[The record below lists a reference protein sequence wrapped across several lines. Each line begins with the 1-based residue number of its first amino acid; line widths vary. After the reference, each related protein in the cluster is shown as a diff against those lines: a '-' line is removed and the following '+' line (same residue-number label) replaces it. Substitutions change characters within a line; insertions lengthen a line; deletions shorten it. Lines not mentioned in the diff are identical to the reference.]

1 MELPNLA
8 GVISA
13 QDVESKGSG
22 SYKADY
28 ISWARTMQLL
38 HQHAP
43 GWLPDA
49 IPAEGGCL
57 LHNAAVGCYLLIR
70 FVHTD
75 GTVTPAV
82 PQAVMDNRNNAIPFD
97 KITARDITDTHRRGL
112 AMAAALQFGLASEL
126 WAGNMG
132 ENPYRPE
139 PAKAPSGNGKT
150 IPATQQKPSSNGSKP
165 PASEFITI
173 NGDPELDGEIR
184 PEVVFNALRSVNAE
198 RRQLIKDGFMAAHYP
213 SIFEAAQK
221 EKKPVPMGPK
231 NVNTD
236 ELLADLVERIHQ
248 TNPTPVAA

>member
-8 GVISA
+8 GVITK

-49 IPAEGGCL
+49 VLADGGGL
-57 LHNAAVGCYLLIR
+57 LHCCPNGCYLLIR
-70 FVHTD
+70 FTHTD
-75 GTVTPAV
+75 GSATPAV

-132 ENPYRPE
+132 ENPYRPDQAE
-139 PAKAPSGNGKT
+139 PVSGNGQT
-150 IPATQQKPSSNGSKP
+150 VPVTKPEASSNGSAPTVASLKELMDKL
-165 PASEFITI
+165 PADDAT
-173 NGDPELDGEIR
+173 
-184 PEVVFNALRSVNAE
+184 ALKQAFMADHFPSFEGGMAAKHLGKAE
-198 RRQLIKDGFMAAHYP
+198 HRIALKQLI
-213 SIFEAAQK
+213 
-221 EKKPVPMGPK
+221 
-231 NVNTD
+231 D
-236 ELLADLVERIHQ
+236 EYQ
-248 TNPTPVAA
+248 TPVAA

>member
-8 GVISA
+8 GVISE

-150 IPATQQKPSSNGSKP
+150 IPTTQQEPSSNGSAPTVDSLKKLIASI
-165 PASEFITI
+165 PADDATALKQAFMADHHPSFD
-173 NGDPELDGEIR
+173 GDMNLSHLGKAEHRI
-184 PEVVFNALRSVNAE
+184 ALK
-198 RRQLIKDGFMAAHYP
+198 QLI
-213 SIFEAAQK
+213 
-221 EKKPVPMGPK
+221 
-231 NVNTD
+231 D
-236 ELLADLVERIHQ
+236 EYK
-248 TNPTPVAA
+248 TPVAA

>member
-8 GVISA
+8 GVITK

-49 IPAEGGCL
+49 IPADGGGL
-57 LHNAAVGCYLLIR
+57 LHCCPNGCYLLIR
-70 FVHTD
+70 FTHTD
-75 GTVTPAV
+75 GSATPAV

-132 ENPYRPE
+132 ENPYRADQAE
-139 PAKAPSGNGKT
+139 PVSGNGKT
-150 IPATQQKPSSNGSKP
+150 VPVTKPEASSSGSAPTVALLKELMDELPADVATALKQAFMADHWPSFEGGMAAKHLSK
-165 PASEFITI
+165 AEHRI
-173 NGDPELDGEIR
+173 
-184 PEVVFNALRSVNAE
+184 ALK
-198 RRQLIKDGFMAAHYP
+198 QLI
-213 SIFEAAQK
+213 
-221 EKKPVPMGPK
+221 
-231 NVNTD
+231 D
-236 ELLADLVERIHQ
+236 EYK
-248 TNPTPVAA
+248 TPVAA

>member
-8 GVISA
+8 GVITK

-132 ENPYRPE
+132 ENPYRPDQAE
-139 PAKAPSGNGKT
+139 PVSGNGKT
-150 IPATQQKPSSNGSKP
+150 VPVTKPEASLNGSAPTVDSLKKLIASIPAKDAKSLKAAFMADHHPS
-165 PASEFITI
+165 F
-173 NGDPELDGEIR
+173 DGEMNLSHLGKAEHRI
-184 PEVVFNALRSVNAE
+184 ALK
-198 RRQLIKDGFMAAHYP
+198 QLI
-213 SIFEAAQK
+213 
-221 EKKPVPMGPK
+221 
-231 NVNTD
+231 D
-236 ELLADLVERIHQ
+236 EYQ
-248 TNPTPVAA
+248 TPVAA

>member
-8 GVISA
+8 GVITE

-49 IPAEGGCL
+49 ILADGGGL
-57 LHNAAVGCYLLIR
+57 LHCCPNGCYLLIR

-82 PQAVMDNRNNAIPFD
+82 PQAVMDNRNNAIAFD

-139 PAKAPSGNGKT
+139 PDKAPSGNSKT
-150 IPATQQKPSSNGSKP
+150 VPATQQETSSNGSAPTVASLKALMDKL
-165 PASEFITI
+165 PADDAT
-173 NGDPELDGEIR
+173 
-184 PEVVFNALRSVNAE
+184 ALKQAFMADHFPSFEGGMAAKHLGKAE
-198 RRQLIKDGFMAAHYP
+198 HRTALKQLI
-213 SIFEAAQK
+213 
-221 EKKPVPMGPK
+221 
-231 NVNTD
+231 D
-236 ELLADLVERIHQ
+236 EYK
-248 TNPTPVAA
+248 TPVAA

>member
-139 PAKAPSGNGKT
+139 PAKAPSGNGT
-150 IPATQQKPSSNGSKP
+150 TVPATQQEPSSNGSAPTVDSLKKLMAKL
-165 PASEFITI
+165 PADDAKALKQAFMADHHPSFD
-173 NGDPELDGEIR
+173 GDMNLSHLGKAEHRI
-184 PEVVFNALRSVNAE
+184 ALK
-198 RRQLIKDGFMAAHYP
+198 QLI
-213 SIFEAAQK
+213 
-221 EKKPVPMGPK
+221 
-231 NVNTD
+231 D
-236 ELLADLVERIHQ
+236 EYK
-248 TNPTPVAA
+248 TPVAA

>member
-139 PAKAPSGNGKT
+139 PAKAPSGNGT
-150 IPATQQKPSSNGSKP
+150 TVPTTQQEPSSNGSAPTVDSLKKLMAKL
-165 PASEFITI
+165 PADDAKALKQAFMADHHPSFD
-173 NGDPELDGEIR
+173 GDMNLSHLGKAEHRI
-184 PEVVFNALRSVNAE
+184 ALK
-198 RRQLIKDGFMAAHYP
+198 QLI
-213 SIFEAAQK
+213 
-221 EKKPVPMGPK
+221 
-231 NVNTD
+231 D
-236 ELLADLVERIHQ
+236 EYK
-248 TNPTPVAA
+248 TPVAA

>member
-8 GVISA
+8 GVITK

-49 IPAEGGCL
+49 VLADGGGL
-57 LHNAAVGCYLLIR
+57 LHCCPNGCYLLIR

-75 GTVTPAV
+75 GSATPAV
-82 PQAVMDNRNNAIPFD
+82 PQAVMDNRMNAIPFD
-97 KITARDITDTHRRGL
+97 KISARDITDTHRRGL

-139 PAKAPSGNGKT
+139 PAETPSGNGKT
-150 IPATQQKPSSNGSKP
+150 VPVTQQEPSSNGSAPTVAALKELMDKL
-165 PASEFITI
+165 PADDAT
-173 NGDPELDGEIR
+173 
-184 PEVVFNALRSVNAE
+184 ALKQA
-198 RRQLIKDGFMAAHYP
+198 FMADHFP
-213 SIFEAAQK
+213 SFEGGMAAKHLGKAEHRIALKQLL
-221 EKKPVPMGPK
+221 
-231 NVNTD
+231 D
-236 ELLADLVERIHQ
+236 EYK
-248 TNPTPVAA
+248 TPVAA

>member
-1 MELPNLA
+1 MELPNLT
-8 GVISA
+8 GVISPE
-13 QDVESKGSG
+13 DVESKGSG

-150 IPATQQKPSSNGSKP
+150 IPATQQEPSSNGSAPTVDSLKKLMAKL
-165 PASEFITI
+165 PADDAKALKQAFMADHHPSFD
-173 NGDPELDGEIR
+173 GDMNLSHLGKAEHRI
-184 PEVVFNALRSVNAE
+184 ALK
-198 RRQLIKDGFMAAHYP
+198 QLI
-213 SIFEAAQK
+213 
-221 EKKPVPMGPK
+221 
-231 NVNTD
+231 D
-236 ELLADLVERIHQ
+236 EYK
-248 TNPTPVAA
+248 TPVAA

>member
-8 GVISA
+8 GVITK

-49 IPAEGGCL
+49 VLADGGGL
-57 LHNAAVGCYLLIR
+57 LHCCPNGCYLLIR

-75 GTVTPAV
+75 GSATPAV
-82 PQAVMDNRNNAIPFD
+82 PQAVMDNRNNAIAFD
-97 KITARDITDTHRRGL
+97 KISARDITDTHRRGL

-139 PAKAPSGNGKT
+139 QAEPVSGNAQTVPVTKRE
-150 IPATQQKPSSNGSKP
+150 ASSNGSAPTVASLKELMDKL
-165 PASEFITI
+165 PADDAT
-173 NGDPELDGEIR
+173 
-184 PEVVFNALRSVNAE
+184 ALKQAFMADHFPSFEGGMAAKHLGKAE
-198 RRQLIKDGFMAAHYP
+198 HRIALKQLI
-213 SIFEAAQK
+213 
-221 EKKPVPMGPK
+221 
-231 NVNTD
+231 D
-236 ELLADLVERIHQ
+236 EYQ
-248 TNPTPVAA
+248 TPVAA

>member
-1 MELPNLA
+1 MLHYGQLMLLSLVPNSNDVELPNLA
-8 GVISA
+8 GVITK

-49 IPAEGGCL
+49 VHADGGGL
-57 LHNAAVGCYLLIR
+57 LHNASVGCYLLIR

-82 PQAVMDNRNNAIPFD
+82 PQAVMDNRNNAIFD

-132 ENPYRPE
+132 ENPIARSKLSLFQETP
-139 PAKAPSGNGKT
+139 
-150 IPATQQKPSSNGSKP
+150 KPFP
-165 PASEFITI
+165 
-173 NGDPELDGEIR
+173 
-184 PEVVFNALRSVNAE
+184 LRS
-198 RRQLIKDGFMAAHYP
+198 
-213 SIFEAAQK
+213 QK
-221 EKKPVPMGPK
+221 H
-231 NVNTD
+231 
-236 ELLADLVERIHQ
+236 HQ
-248 TNPTPVAA
+248 TDQHRPSTRLRS

>member
-8 GVISA
+8 GVITK

-132 ENPYRPE
+132 ENPYRSEQAE
-139 PAKAPSGNGKT
+139 PVSGNGKT
-150 IPATQQKPSSNGSKP
+150 VPVTKPEASSNGSAPTVDSLKKLIASIP
-165 PASEFITI
+165 PDDATALKQAFMADHHKSFE
-173 NGDPELDGEIR
+173 GEMNLSHLGKAEHRI
-184 PEVVFNALRSVNAE
+184 ALK
-198 RRQLIKDGFMAAHYP
+198 QLI
-213 SIFEAAQK
+213 
-221 EKKPVPMGPK
+221 
-231 NVNTD
+231 D
-236 ELLADLVERIHQ
+236 EYK
-248 TNPTPVAA
+248 TPVAA

>member
-8 GVISA
+8 GVITK

-49 IPAEGGCL
+49 VLADGGGL
-57 LHNAAVGCYLLIR
+57 LHCCPNGCYLLIR

-75 GTVTPAV
+75 GSATPAV
-82 PQAVMDNRNNAIPFD
+82 PQAVMDNRNNAIAFD
-97 KITARDITDTHRRGL
+97 KISARDITDTHRRGL

-126 WAGNMG
+126 WAKNLG

-139 PAKAPSGNGKT
+139 QAEPVSGNAQAV
-150 IPATQQKPSSNGSKP
+150 PATQRKPKSIHSPGPSAPTVESLKELMDKLPADDAKSLKAAFMADHHPSFDGDMNFKHLSK
-165 PASEFITI
+165 AEHRI
-173 NGDPELDGEIR
+173 
-184 PEVVFNALRSVNAE
+184 ALK
-198 RRQLIKDGFMAAHYP
+198 QLI
-213 SIFEAAQK
+213 
-221 EKKPVPMGPK
+221 
-231 NVNTD
+231 D
-236 ELLADLVERIHQ
+236 EYQ
-248 TNPTPVAA
+248 TVAA

>member
-1 MELPNLA
+1 MELPNLK
-8 GVISA
+8 GKISP

-132 ENPYRPE
+132 ENPYRPDQAE
-139 PAKAPSGNGKT
+139 PVSGNGKT
-150 IPATQQKPSSNGSKP
+150 VPVTKPEASSNGSAPTVALLKELMDKL
-165 PASEFITI
+165 PADDAT
-173 NGDPELDGEIR
+173 
-184 PEVVFNALRSVNAE
+184 ALKQAFMADHFPSFEGGMAAKHLGKAE
-198 RRQLIKDGFMAAHYP
+198 HRIALKQLIDEYKTPIAA
-213 SIFEAAQK
+213 
-221 EKKPVPMGPK
+221 
-231 NVNTD
+231 
-236 ELLADLVERIHQ
+236 
-248 TNPTPVAA
+248 

>member
-8 GVISA
+8 GVITE

-49 IPAEGGCL
+49 IPADGGGL
-57 LHNAAVGCYLLIR
+57 LHCCPNGCYLLIR

-75 GTVTPAV
+75 GSATPAV
-82 PQAVMDNRNNAIPFD
+82 PQAVMDNRNNAIAFD

-139 PAKAPSGNGKT
+139 PAKAPSGNGT
-150 IPATQQKPSSNGSKP
+150 TVPATQQETSSSDSAPTVALLKELMDKLPADDATALKQAFMADHFPSFEGGMAAKHLGK
-165 PASEFITI
+165 AEHRT
-173 NGDPELDGEIR
+173 
-184 PEVVFNALRSVNAE
+184 ALK
-198 RRQLIKDGFMAAHYP
+198 QLIDQYK
-213 SIFEAAQK
+213 
-221 EKKPVPMGPK
+221 
-231 NVNTD
+231 
-236 ELLADLVERIHQ
+236 
-248 TNPTPVAA
+248 TPVAA

>member
-8 GVISA
+8 GKISP

-49 IPAEGGCL
+49 ILADGGGL
-57 LHNAAVGCYLLIR
+57 LHCCPNGCYLLIR

-82 PQAVMDNRNNAIPFD
+82 PQAVMDNRNNAIAFD

-150 IPATQQKPSSNGSKP
+150 IPATQQETSSSDSAPTVALLKELMDKLPADDATALKQAFMADHFPSFEGGMAAKHLGK
-165 PASEFITI
+165 AEHRT
-173 NGDPELDGEIR
+173 
-184 PEVVFNALRSVNAE
+184 ALK
-198 RRQLIKDGFMAAHYP
+198 QLI
-213 SIFEAAQK
+213 
-221 EKKPVPMGPK
+221 
-231 NVNTD
+231 D
-236 ELLADLVERIHQ
+236 EYK
-248 TNPTPVAA
+248 TPVAA